1 MSGIA
6 VYGIVGIGGASSV
19 LLLLGLFMVVKG
31 IMARNEITAV
41 LLEENATTPT
51 GAGNPAA
58 AAAQPP
64 PAAAAV
70 EGAAPDAVPHGTFE
84 TDEPIGP
91 IKDARTARIRMDEI
105 KFRTLTTEGPY
116 QQLPMDRR
124 QWWLNGMTIRTGLGV
139 AVMGYGVANI
149 AIALGAALVVIGGA
163 AVGVGVPLI
172 IAFDN

>member
-1 MSGIA
+1 MSGTA
-6 VYGIVGIGGASSV
+6 LFGVVGIGGAGS
-19 LLLLGLFMVVKG
+19 LLILLGLFMVVKG
-31 IMARNEITAV
+31 ILARAEITAV

-58 AAAQPP
+58 AAQP
-64 PAAAAV
+64 ASGAVAAV
-70 EGAAPDAVPHGTFE
+70 AGAAPDAPAPGVFE

-91 IKDARTARIRMDEI
+91 IKNARTARIRMEEI

-116 QQLPMDRR
+116 QQLPLDRR

-172 IAFDN
+172 IAFDG